1 MLTEMGDGV
10 QKKTEAED
18 LLLWLFLTIQQQ
30 EVDLTKN
37 FRKKV
42 TL

>member
-10 QKKTEAED
+10 QKKTEAEV
-18 LLLWLFLTIQQQ
+18 LLWLFLMVQQQ
-30 EVDLTKN
+30 EADLTKN
-37 FRKKV
+37 PRKKV